1 MPVDYRERLCP
12 VIRYL
17 ERHYRELL
25 DLTALAERAAL
36 SPYHFHRIYKAVT
49 GETPAATVRRLRL
62 ENIARQLFYDSNA
75 NITAL
80 ALEHGYASSQ
90 ALAKAF
96 RAHFGMSASALR
108 ACRDFEIWIETMQN
122 SKIGHL
128 LHKSGHAANAVN
140 GDTAPVIN
148 PQEPA
153 MTTDMQTT
161 TLAPCAV
168 AYIRVTGEYGKN
180 YEPATNRLYQWAG
193 AHGLADGEC
202 LFIYLDSP
210 EITPADKCRTDIC
223 LTVPDDTATGNGIK
237 KRHLPG
243 GSYALIRRTV
253 TDPAQYRVYW
263 EEIMSA
269 VIAAQLEIDDRPCFE
284 QYHHYDAAT
293 GKADVSFCVAVVL

>member
-1 MPVDYRERLCP
+1 
-12 VIRYL
+12 
-17 ERHYRELL
+17 
-25 DLTALAERAAL
+25 
-36 SPYHFHRIYKAVT
+36 
-49 GETPAATVRRLRL
+49 
-62 ENIARQLFYDSNA
+62 
-75 NITAL
+75 
-80 ALEHGYASSQ
+80 
-90 ALAKAF
+90 
-96 RAHFGMSASALR
+96 
-108 ACRDFEIWIETMQN
+108 MQN
-122 SKIGHL
+122 SKIGYL
-128 LHKSGHAANAVN
+128 LHKNGHAALAGN

-148 PQEPA
+148 PQEQA

-161 TLAPCAV
+161 TLAPCTV
-168 AYIRVTGEYGKN
+168 AYIRVVGEYGKN

-223 LTVPDDTATGNGIK
+223 LTVPDDTATGNGIE

-243 GSYALIRRTV
+243 GSYALIRRSV

>member
-1 MPVDYRERLCP
+1 MSVDYRERLRP

-17 ERHYRELL
+17 EQHYREPL
-25 DLTALAERAAL
+25 DLAVLAERAAL
-36 SPYHFHRIYKAVT
+36 SPYHFHRVYKAVT

-62 ENIARQLFYDSNA
+62 ENIARQLFFAA
-75 NITAL
+75 NSDITTL

-96 RAHFGMSASALR
+96 RAHFGMTARDIR
-108 ACRDFEIWIETMQN
+108 ACRDFESWMQAMQN
-122 SKIGHL
+122 SKIGYL
-128 LHKSGHAANAVN
+128 LHKTGHAAHPAN

-148 PQEPA
+148 PQEQA

-161 TLAPCAV
+161 TLAPCTV
-168 AYIRVTGEYGKN
+168 AYIRVVGEYGKN

-210 EITPADKCRTDIC
+210 EITPAD
-223 LTVPDDTATGNGIK
+223 TATGNGIE

-243 GSYALIRRTV
+243 GSYALIRSTV

>member
-1 MPVDYRERLCP
+1 M
-12 VIRYL
+12 
-17 ERHYRELL
+17 
-25 DLTALAERAAL
+25 TARD
-36 SPYHFHRIYKAVT
+36 I
-49 GETPAATVRRLRL
+49 
-62 ENIARQLFYDSNA
+62 
-75 NITAL
+75 
-80 ALEHGYASSQ
+80 
-90 ALAKAF
+90 
-96 RAHFGMSASALR
+96 R

-153 MTTDMQTT
+153 MTSDMQTT
-161 TLAPCAV
+161 TLAPRTV

-223 LTVPDDTATGNGIK
+223 LTVPEDTATGNGIK
-237 KRHLPG
+237 KQHLPG

-253 TDPAQYRVYW
+253 SDPAQYRVYW
-263 EEIMSA
+263 EEIIAA

>member
-223 LTVPDDTATGNGIK
+223 LTVPEDTATGNGIEK
-237 KRHLPG
+237 QHLPG

-253 TDPAQYRVYW
+253 SDPAQYRVYW
-263 EEIMSA
+263 EEIIAA
-269 VIAAQLEIDDRPCFE
+269 VIAARLEIDNRPCFE
-284 QYHHYDAAT
+284 RYHHYDDAS
-293 GKADVSFCVAVVL
+293 GVADVSFCVAVVL

>member
-1 MPVDYRERLCP
+1 
-12 VIRYL
+12 
-17 ERHYRELL
+17 
-25 DLTALAERAAL
+25 
-36 SPYHFHRIYKAVT
+36 
-49 GETPAATVRRLRL
+49 
-62 ENIARQLFYDSNA
+62 
-75 NITAL
+75 
-80 ALEHGYASSQ
+80 
-90 ALAKAF
+90 
-96 RAHFGMSASALR
+96 
-108 ACRDFEIWIETMQN
+108 
-122 SKIGHL
+122 
-128 LHKSGHAANAVN
+128 
-140 GDTAPVIN
+140 
-148 PQEPA
+148 

-161 TLAPCAV
+161 TLAPCTV

-180 YEPATNRLYQWAG
+180 YEPATNCLYQWAG

-223 LTVPDDTATGNGIK
+223 LTVPDDTATGNGIE

-269 VIAAQLEIDDRPCFE
+269 VIAAQLEIDDHPCFE